1 MSFHASHFRYFL
13 PCSTSSIG
21 QLTCFAMT
29 LLNFERRRI
38 MKLRLNHTSIHQS
51 YILCPRLKIQ
61 CWKSYWPTTNTHKIT
76 SRLCSKLTNEFLII
90 HLLLCSLT
98 PTFRIH
104 LLTKTDNETL
114 ILLFLS
120 RFVVFSRSCSTYF
133 LSSVW
138 HGSKS
143 KRGIMFKNAPSKTW

>member
-38 MKLRLNHTSIHQS
+38 TPARITHLS

-61 CWKSYWPTTNTHKIT
+61 CWKSYWPTTNTLTKNNQQVV
-76 SRLCSKLTNEFLII
+76 LKTNERIPDYPSP
-90 HLLLCSLT
+90 LLCTLT
-98 PTFRIH
+98 PTYRIH

-114 ILLFLS
+114 IPLHPSLPVS
-120 RFVVFSRSCSTYF
+120 ISCFCPAGVQLIFFQVSDME
-133 LSSVW
+133 V
-138 HGSKS
+138 KV
-143 KRGIMFKNAPSKTW
+143 REA